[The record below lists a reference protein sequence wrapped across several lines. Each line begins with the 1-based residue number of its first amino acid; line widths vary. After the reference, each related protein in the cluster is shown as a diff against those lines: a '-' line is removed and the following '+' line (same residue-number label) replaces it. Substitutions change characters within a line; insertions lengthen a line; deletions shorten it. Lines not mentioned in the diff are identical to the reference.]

1 MNSLFTKHRW
11 MQVVWGILLFVA
23 GAITIIFAVNDE
35 NTDVSLVLS
44 IAVAIVLFAYGLVI
58 LFSSFL
64 ELKDGFFKYE
74 LIIGGFIIAVGIVFC
89 LNTDVLKNIIVNT
102 VAVSLL
108 VFGVIFGIRAAMTI
122 IKKKRV
128 WWLWLAIVLA
138 TLFIAS
144 GVLCL
149 IFADKVVNICYF
161 ALGGILI
168 IVGIVELYITVKR
181 AIEANSIG
189 IEQKDYGESDSSRN
203 SKKKEKL
210 KKSKKKDKKTKEPI
224 AKDVVADV
232 DIDATAN
239 DGDEV
244 LEIEENNDDD
254 DEPKNEVIV
263 KE

>member
-23 GAITIIFAVNDE
+23 GAITIIFAVNGE

-74 LIIGGFIIAVGIVFC
+74 LIIGGFIIAIGIVFC
-89 LNTDVLKNIIVNT
+89 LNTEVLKDIIVNT

-108 VFGVIFGIRAAMTI
+108 VFGVIFGIRAAMII
-122 IKKKRV
+122 IKKKKV
-128 WWLWLAIVLA
+128 WWLWFAVVLA
-138 TLFIAS
+138 TLFIAA
-144 GVLCL
+144 GILCL
-149 IFADKVVNICYF
+149 IFAEKVVNVCYF

-168 IVGIVELYITVKR
+168 IVGIIELYITVKR
-181 AIEANSIG
+181 AIEANNIG
-189 IEQKDYGESDSSRN
+189 IEQKDYDGSGESNGKSR
-203 SKKKEKL
+203 KEKN
-210 KKSKKKDKKTKEPI
+210 KKSKKKDKKSKEPI

-232 DIDATAN
+232 DIDATEKQEN
-239 DGDEV
+239 EV
-244 LEIEENNDDD
+244 LEIEQNDDD
-254 DEPKNEVIV
+254 NDEPKNELIP

>member
-23 GAITIIFAVNDE
+23 GAITIIFAVNGE

-74 LIIGGFIIAVGIVFC
+74 LIIGGFIIAIGIVFC
-89 LNTDVLKNIIVNT
+89 LNTEVLKDIIVNT

-108 VFGVIFGIRAAMTI
+108 VFGVIFGIRAAMII
-122 IKKKRV
+122 IKKKKV
-128 WWLWLAIVLA
+128 WWLWFAVVLA
-138 TLFIAS
+138 TLFIAA
-144 GVLCL
+144 GILCL
-149 IFADKVVNICYF
+149 IFAEKVVNVCYF

-181 AIEANSIG
+181 AIEANNIG
-189 IEQKDYGESDSSRN
+189 IEQKDYDGSGEANGKSR
-203 SKKKEKL
+203 KEKN
-210 KKSKKKDKKTKEPI
+210 KKSKKKDKKSKEPI
-224 AKDVVADV
+224 AKDVVVDV
-232 DIDATAN
+232 DIDATEKQEN
-239 DGDEV
+239 EV
-244 LEIEENNDDD
+244 LEIEQNDDD
-254 DEPKNEVIV
+254 NDEPKNELIP

>member
-23 GAITIIFAVNDE
+23 GAITIIFAVNSED
-35 NTDVSLVLS
+35 TDVSLVLS

-74 LIIGGFIIAVGIVFC
+74 LVIGGFVIAVGIVFC
-89 LNTDVLKNIIVNT
+89 LNTDVLKSIIVTT

-108 VFGVIFGIRAAMTI
+108 VFGTIFGIRAALI
-122 IKKKRV
+122 LIAKKRV
-128 WWLWLAIVLA
+128 WWTWFAIVLA
-138 TLFIAS
+138 TLFLAA

-149 IFADKVVNICYF
+149 IFKEDVVDVCYF

-168 IVGIVELYITVKR
+168 IVGIMELYITIKR

-189 IEQKDYGESDSSRN
+189 IEQKDHGN
-203 SKKKEKL
+203 NAKKKE
-210 KKSKKKDKKTKEPI
+210 SKKKDKKAKKEKNIDKENAVENEVPEEVEEI
-224 AKDVVADV
+224 DESIPEIDVSS
-232 DIDATAN
+232 
-239 DGDEV
+239 GDDE
-244 LEIEENNDDD
+244 
-254 DEPKNEVIV
+254 EPKNEIIV
-263 KE
+263 KEEEE